1 MVGHTIF
8 WTVVILSVIGHVL
21 LLQAAWRIW
30 RRRVPEGVTH
40 SHSGAD
46 LAWSSVTAILT
57 GLLLY
62 AVYLAL
68 P

>member
-8 WTVVILSVIGHVL
+8 WTVVILSVFGHVL
-21 LLQAAWRIW
+21 LLQSAWRLW
-30 RRRVPEGVTH
+30 RRRIPDGVTR
-40 SHSGAD
+40 SHGGAD
-46 LAWSSVTAILT
+46 LAWSSVTAVLT